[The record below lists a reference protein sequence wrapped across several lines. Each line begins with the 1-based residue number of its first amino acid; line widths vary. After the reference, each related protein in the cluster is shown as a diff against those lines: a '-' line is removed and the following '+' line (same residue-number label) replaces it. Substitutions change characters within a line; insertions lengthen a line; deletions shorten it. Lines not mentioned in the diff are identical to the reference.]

1 MPAWRLPLRR
11 APRGLTLIELMI
23 SIAIGLVVV
32 GAVSYLYLGS
42 KGAYRGNESLAR
54 VQEAGRFA
62 LDAVARDIR
71 RTGALGCGSLAS
83 ISTAAAVNVSVIPTN
98 TTTAVDPTKLLV
110 SAGSA
115 QPIPIQGFAP
125 AAYAPL
131 PVAAPAVW
139 APPPGAPAYWGG
151 DVLQLQISAG
161 LPARVKAGPDPAT
174 GTVTI
179 ADNSLPNSAALNFNP
194 GDYALLAD
202 CSSAA
207 IFQVGP
213 TTPAGSGAYAL
224 SYQTASGIPPLPP
237 ISVNTYPTVQHFD
250 QVTYFLGKVPNSA
263 SANVPAGLSALYRY
277 SMSSGQAEEIASNV
291 EDLDVVY
298 GVDTT
303 GSGAAGTFV
312 HAGAVPDWSKVV
324 SVRVSILA
332 VGDQIG
338 AAPAAAQ
345 YALRGPDNGLPA
357 PQPAPDTRLRQV
369 FTATA
374 VLRDRLQ

>member
-1 MPAWRLPLRR
+1 MPVSRLPLRR

-23 SIAIGLVVV
+23 SIAIGLIVV
-32 GAVSYLYLGS
+32 GAVTYLYVGS
-42 KGAYRGNESLAR
+42 KGAYRGNESVAR
-54 VQEAGRFA
+54 IQEAGRFA
-62 LDAVARDIR
+62 VDAIARDIR

-83 ISTAAAVNVSVIPTN
+83 VATAAAVNVSVISPN
-98 TTTAVDPTKLLV
+98 TTTVTDPTKLLV

-125 AAYAPL
+125 AVYAL
-131 PVAAPAVW
+131 PTAAPAGWV
-139 APPPGAPAYWGG
+139 APGGIPYWGG
-151 DVLQLQISAG
+151 DVLQLQIGAG
-161 LPARVKAGPDPAT
+161 LPARVQAGPDSAT

-179 ADNSLPNSAALNFNP
+179 ASNALPNSAALNFNP

-207 IFQVGP
+207 IFKVGA
-213 TTPAGSGAYAL
+213 TAPAGGTAYSL

-237 ISVNTYPTVQHFD
+237 ISVHTYPTVQHFD

-263 SANVPAGLSALYRY
+263 SAAVPGGLSALYRY
-277 SMSSGQAEEIASNV
+277 SMSTGQAEEIASNV

-298 GVDTT
+298 GVDTAGT
-303 GSGAAGTFV
+303 GTAGTFV
-312 HAGAVPDWSKVV
+312 HAGAVPNWSKVV

-345 YALRGPDNGLPA
+345 YALRGPDNALA
-357 PQPAPDTRLRQV
+357 VAQPAPDTRLRQV